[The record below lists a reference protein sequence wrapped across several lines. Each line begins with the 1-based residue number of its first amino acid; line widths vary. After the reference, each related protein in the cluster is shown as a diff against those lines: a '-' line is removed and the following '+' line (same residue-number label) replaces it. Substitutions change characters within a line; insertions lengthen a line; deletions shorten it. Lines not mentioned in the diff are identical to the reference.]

1 LNLQQIFHHVAVHRD
16 QVVFDSR
23 HFCCAQRGLHA
34 NGCNRVGY
42 PAGYTCAPPSFEG
55 RDLIASQSR
64 TSSASRRPRAV
75 VIATSPFAINSF
87 WSEHLSALRAHYD
100 VRVIVNAN
108 DPLAS
113 GVVVK
118 VPDGVQ
124 VVSIDLHREISLVH
138 DFQALRAIRRYLM
151 QERVQLVVSMT
162 PKGGLVGMVCARL
175 ARVPVRV
182 HWFTGQV
189 WATRKGVMR
198 HLLQT
203 TDKITAQAAT
213 HLLVDSHT
221 QADFLASQSIV
232 ARNRLEVLGSGSVS
246 GVDCERF
253 KPDPAARQA
262 MRAELG
268 ITDAET
274 VLVFAG
280 RINRDKGIIEL
291 IEAYRR
297 LRDRGHAVR
306 LLIVGPDESRLL
318 EGTLPAGVI
327 TIGYTRQVERYL
339 LAADIFCL
347 PSHREGFGLVL
358 IEAGACGLPSMA
370 SRIYGITDALI
381 DGVTGLLHRPEDA
394 DDIFRTAEQLIASSA
409 LRERLGAAALTRAR
423 TEFASQRVTQL
434 LVARL
439 TALTDAKA

>member
-1 LNLQQIFHHVAVHRD
+1 MVDTAVDFSSCRRHSPDCGKSALPIVLHEALVACD
-16 QVVFDSR
+16 FKLL
-23 HFCCAQRGLHA
+23 FGCLHA
-34 NGCNRVGY
+34 LPG
-42 PAGYTCAPPSFEG
+42 FEG
-55 RDLIASQSR
+55 CELIAGQTR
-64 TSSASRRPRAV
+64 TSPILRRPRAV

-87 WSEHLSALRAHYD
+87 WGEHLLALRAHYD
-100 VRVIVNAN
+100 VRVIVNTN

-113 GVVVK
+113 GVNVK

-138 DFQALRAIRRYLM
+138 DVQALRAIRRYLLR
-151 QERVQLVVSMT
+151 EHVQLVISMT
-162 PKGGLVGMVCARL
+162 PKGGLVGMVCAKL

-189 WATRKGVMR
+189 WAKRRGLMR
-198 HLLQT
+198 QLLQT
-203 TDKITAQAAT
+203 TDKITAQSAT

-221 QADFLASQSIV
+221 QADFLASQGIV

-253 KPDPAARQA
+253 KPDAPARNA

-268 ITDAET
+268 ILDTET

-297 LRDRGHAVR
+297 LRASGHAVR
-306 LLIVGPDESRLL
+306 LLVVGPDESGLMK
-318 EGTLPAGVI
+318 GALPEGVI
-327 TIGYTRQVERYL
+327 TVGYTRQVERYL

-370 SRIYGITDALI
+370 SRIYGITDALV
-381 DGVTGLLHRPEDA
+381 DGKTGLLHRPEDA
-394 DDIFRTAEQLIASSA
+394 DDIFRTAEQLIASPE
-409 LRERLGAAALTRAR
+409 LRERLGAAALARAR
-423 TEFASQRVTQL
+423 SEFGSRRVTQL
-434 LVARL
+434 LVDRL
-439 TALTDAKA
+439 TTLTGAKS